1 MNYGKLPADP
11 SALIFGTIASVIIV
25 LGFCCGLLVF
35 LSLIIGIIGLILSIK
50 SLKEYELNPT
60 NYSRQT
66 YQNVYVAK
74 IVCLV
79 ATILS
84 SLYFIVV
91 LVMVAIYQVSLLDA
105 FKNKI
110 EEKKN
115 QEINDS
121 ILRYKQNYQNNS
133 LYIDSTDVDSLYN

>member
-1 MNYGKLPADP
+1 MKSKLPADP

-35 LSLIIGIIGLILSIK
+35 VSLILGIIGLVLSIK
-50 SLKEYELNPT
+50 SLKEYEINPT
-60 NYSRQT
+60 NYSPQT

-74 IVCLV
+74 IVCLI

-84 SLYFIVV
+84 SLYFVV
-91 LVMVAIYQVSLLDA
+91 ILIAVVIYQVSLFDI

-110 EEKKN
+110 EEEKN
-115 QEINDS
+115 NLKIKDSIFWNKENYNNDS
-121 ILRYKQNYQNNS
+121 IYT
-133 LYIDSTDVDSLYN
+133 DSTFVDSI

>member
-35 LSLIIGIIGLILSIK
+35 LSLILGIIGLILSIK
-50 SLKEYELNPT
+50 SLKQYELNPT

>member
-1 MNYGKLPADP
+1 MIYNKLPADP

-35 LSLIIGIIGLILSIK
+35 LSLILGVVGLILSIK

-84 SLYFIVV
+84 SLYFIVI
-91 LVMVAIYQVSLLDA
+91 LVMVVIYQVSLLDA
-105 FKNKI
+105 FKNVI
-110 EEKKN
+110 EEKKY
-115 QEINDS
+115 QQINDS
-121 ILRYKQNYQNNS
+121 ILRNKKDYLEKS